1 LRTRSISPASLRKT
15 SKRSGHKVYRARIR
29 SAYSDDELKN
39 LYRNPHNHAGF
50 HDHILRVKATIAVA
64 QWLGPLDTA
73 ADLSA
78 GDATVINSLTVGKKF
93 IGDIAPGYEIT
104 GPIEETIDLIPA
116 VDLFICSETLE
127 HIDNPEFV
135 LSAIRSKAKHLLL
148 TTPDGETQIGNPE
161 HYWGWDSE
169 CIKNMLVEAGFEPMC
184 LSLIKLRE
192 YGYAYDYQI
201 WLAKASEKMPPSPS
215 RSGK

>member
-1 LRTRSISPASLRKT
+1 MYRERLRGAHEQK
-15 SKRSGHKVYRARIR
+15 
-29 SAYSDDELKN
+29 ELEA
-39 LYRNPHNHAGF
+39 LYRSPHSHAGF
-50 HDHILRVKATIAVA
+50 HDHILRVQATIAVA
-64 QWLGPLDTA
+64 KWLGPIETA

-78 GDATVINSLTVGKKF
+78 GDATIINSLTVGKRY
-93 IGDIAPGYEIT
+93 IGDLAPGYEIT
-104 GPIEETIDLIPA
+104 GPIEETINLIPD

-127 HIDNPEFV
+127 HIDNPEIV
-135 LSAIRSKAKHLLL
+135 LSSIRNKANHLLL
-148 TTPDGETQIGNPE
+148 TTPDGETGSGNPE

-169 CIKNMLVEAGFEPMC
+169 CIKDMIVQAGFEPMC

>member
-1 LRTRSISPASLRKT
+1 LRQ
-15 SKRSGHKVYRARIR
+15 
-29 SAYSDDELKN
+29 AYDEKSLKN
-39 LYRNPHNHAGF
+39 IYPSPHDHTGF
-50 HDHILRVKATIAVA
+50 HDHILRVQATIAVA
-64 QWLGPLDTA
+64 RWLGPISTA

-78 GDATVINSLTVGKKF
+78 GDATIINSLEVDKKY
-93 IGDIAPGYEIT
+93 IGDFAPGYDIT
-104 GPIEETIDLIPA
+104 GPIEETIHSIPG

-127 HIDNPEFV
+127 HLDNPEAV
-135 LSAIRSKAKHLLL
+135 LSSIRSKAKHLIL
-148 TTPDGETQIGNPE
+148 TTPDGEGQAGNPE

-169 CIKNMLVEAGFEPMC
+169 CIKGMIIEAGFEPMC

-201 WLAKASEKMPPSPS
+201 WLAKSSDKAIPSKS